1 MRHAVAVES
10 DGDRF
15 HPVQMVFHAERF
27 PEVEQRAV
35 GQKLGQL
42 PKAIAS
48 LRNHVQ
54 EHLVN
59 QKERYH
65 DHDPVAI
72 RGWVVGWHLRV

>member
-1 MRHAVAVES
+1 MAIVFIQS
-10 DGDRF
+10 KWFFTQKRF
-15 HPVQMVFHAERF
+15 S
-27 PEVEQRAV
+27 EVEQRVV

-42 PKAIAS
+42 PKAITS

-72 RGWVVGWHLRV
+72 RGWVVGWHLLV